1 MVIITLSANGVKSM
15 SAFLVS
21 AKHIAIVCNAVVFD
35 QTNQRIFFKWLDD
48 IKKSVHFPDSV
59 VEFEKQFIQ
68 EIQDFE
74 DELSQLDN
82 FKLLAKIL
90 ANANFVSLQYRYP
103 KHDHGD
109 IELYL
114 SRVHKF
120 SMRDD
125 LGGKDLN
132 VIQFLKFVHCLNYQS
147 CEHPDYKKSFAY
159 KFIKLVEELAI
170 YNSPEYSKAEWCA

>member
-1 MVIITLSANGVKSM
+1 M

-21 AKHIAIVCNAVVFD
+21 AKHIAIICNAVTFD
-35 QTNQRIFFKWLDD
+35 QRNKKIFIQWLDE

-68 EIQDFE
+68 EIHDFQDEF
-74 DELSQLDN
+74 SQIDN

-90 ANANFVSLQYRYP
+90 ANANFVSLKFRYP
-103 KHDHGD
+103 EQDHGD

-125 LGGKDLN
+125 LGAKDLN
-132 VIQFLKFVHCLNYQS
+132 IIQFLKFVHCLNYQS

-159 KFIKLVEELAI
+159 KFTTLVDEYAI
-170 YNSPEYSKAEWCA
+170 YHSPEYMQAEWCA